1 MIKLIGPGIKLV
13 GMIKQARPF
22 SSLLPRFSLSRLLAL
37 LPGALLSVFCC
48 KSCSS
53 MSSLSLRLSL
63 FSLSLSL
70 SYLSSMFL
78 RHRILDQS
86 NTFIVE
92 QVWWPRP
99 AWASTCRSS

>member
-37 LPGALLSVFCC
+37 LPGALLSVFWC

-53 MSSLSLRLSL
+53 MSSLSPSISL
-63 FSLSLSL
+63 LSLSL

>member
-70 SYLSSMFL
+70 SLLSLF
-78 RHRILDQS
+78 HVPAPQD
-86 NTFIVE
+86 F
-92 QVWWPRP
+92 RP
-99 AWASTCRSS
+99 I

>member
-22 SSLLPRFSLSRLLAL
+22 SNLLPRFSLSRLLAL
-37 LPGALLSVFCC
+37 SPGALLSVFCC

-63 FSLSLSL
+63 FSLSL